1 MTYRITWRPAA
12 LRSIDKLDRPVRARI
27 LHTID
32 ALATEPRPH
41 GAIALTGGNGDLR
54 VRVGTYRIIYRGND
68 NLNSY
73 DWWWPIQSLSGLGRP
88 ELAHDGLGAFLI
100 LEAWTLCDK
109 PEAQVAWRSLRRVRR
124 THRGHAVPPTTLP
137 VCRR

>member
-1 MTYRITWRPAA
+1 VTYRITWRPAA

-54 VRVGTYRIIYRGND
+54 VRVGTYRIIYRVND
-68 NLNSY
+68 
-73 DWWWPIQSLSGLGRP
+73 I
-88 ELAHDGLGAFLI
+88 ELTVLVVSVGH
-100 LEAWTLCDK
+100 
-109 PEAQVAWRSLRRVRR
+109 RRDIYR
-124 THRGHAVPPTTLP
+124 
-137 VCRR
+137 